1 MLNASHFSYLTLA
14 HGLQLTGCVFIIIYL
29 NLNTKSNK
37 VNLGTVSFIW
47 VTGHVNEIGRKDEA
61 EAPRPRGITE

>member
-1 MLNASHFSYLTLA
+1 MLNANHISYLNLTN
-14 HGLQLTGCVFIIIYL
+14 GLQLTGSVLIIIYL
-29 NLNTKSNK
+29 NLETKSNK

-47 VTGHVNEIGRKDEA
+47 VTGHVNETGRKDEA

>member
-1 MLNASHFSYLTLA
+1 MY
-14 HGLQLTGCVFIIIYL
+14 I
-29 NLNTKSNK
+29 NLKTKIEKN

-47 VTGHVNEIGRKDEA
+47 VTGHVNDIGRKDEA